1 MRMAGRLFPYSRRWF
16 CIAAYGRR
24 LWGVRKRRA
33 VSRRCARRRFASKSS
48 WAALR
53 RRHASCEKPG
63 LQSRGSLDS
72 FSTNLGNLKS
82 TLAGARET
90 VRATEDQTN
99 AYFASWD
106 EQLRGMSEEMQKTG
120 QKRQAEVMASFAAL
134 RADLAE
140 VRDSLKPFVDA
151 LSEIEQYL
159 RTDQTKAGL
168 DTVSSRL
175 RSTADQEHVIRRGLD
190 KVTQQIDTIQKE
202 ALIEGALS

>member
-1 MRMAGRLFPYSRRWF
+1 MPTLT
-16 CIAAYGRR
+16 
-24 LWGVRKRRA
+24 V
-33 VSRRCARRRFASKSS
+33 
-48 WAALR
+48 
-53 RRHASCEKPG
+53 CEKPG

-134 RADLAE
+134 
-140 VRDSLKPFVDA
+140 SL
-151 LSEIEQYL
+151 I
-159 RTDQTKAGL
+159 
-168 DTVSSRL
+168 
-175 RSTADQEHVIRRGLD
+175 HI
-190 KVTQQIDTIQKE
+190 
-202 ALIEGALS
+202 

>member
-1 MRMAGRLFPYSRRWF
+1 MNGWQVVLSRTLAAG
-16 CIAAYGRR
+16 
-24 LWGVRKRRA
+24 
-33 VSRRCARRRFASKSS
+33 CALLLTAGASAEISLQASKGLTPVRAEAVRIKEQVGRT
-48 WAALR
+48 AAATRKLAR
-53 RRHASCEKPG
+53 SRASN
-63 LQSRGSLDS
+63 LAGSLDS

-82 TLAGARET
+82 TFAGARET

-168 DTVSSRL
+168 DTVPSRL
-175 RSTADQEHVIRRGLD
+175 RSTADHEHVIRRGLD
-190 KVTQQIDTIQKE
+190 KLTKQIDAIKRQH
-202 ALIEGALS
+202 

>member
-1 MRMAGRLFPYSRRWF
+1 VRAEAVRIKEQLGRTAAATRKLAKSR
-16 CIAAYGRR
+16 
-24 LWGVRKRRA
+24 
-33 VSRRCARRRFASKSS
+33 ASNL
-48 WAALR
+48 A
-53 RRHASCEKPG
+53 
-63 LQSRGSLDS
+63 GSLDS

-90 VRATEDQTN
+90 VRAPENQTT

-106 EQLRGMSEEMQKTG
+106 EQLRRMSEEMQKTG

-190 KVTQQIDTIQKE
+190 KLTQQIDTIQRKH
-202 ALIEGALS
+202 